1 MGFRVSLHGSN
12 LKPLMSALG
21 HKRTLKR
28 LHPIVTT
35 RPSLDR
41 FDHDSGPAQKRAVF
55 VPLIGAACAAIDPC
69 KCLIL
74 PNVVPPKADMG
85 PAVEGLLWMLKGTSG
100 VTPVET
106 Y

>member
-1 MGFRVSLHGSN
+1 M
-12 LKPLMSALG
+12 G

-28 LHPIVTT
+28 LHPIMST

-41 FDHDSGPAQKRAVF
+41 LDHDSSPAQNRAVF

-74 PNVVPPKADMG
+74 PNVVPPKADI
-85 PAVEGLLWMLKGTSG
+85 AERD
-100 VTPVET
+100 
-106 Y
+106 